1 MIKSIC
7 PQVVSKMVLHLH
19 AQQQIFPALI
29 RGSSIRHCSSD
40 IKKVTIR
47 NRILFQIAYGKRTL
61 KFDEVCSN
69 LRRICCFPYWFR
81 PSCFF
86 RKTSKKTRTT
96 LPSES
101 SASTCFY
108 MFVSFTGL
116 AKFLLSSLCRHCKLI
131 FVLWKFYLS
140 IFNNVVFN
148 FLFLI
153 VILISTLYKC
163 VMGFWIF
170 NI

>member
-47 NRILFQIAYGKRTL
+47 NRILFQIACGKRTL

-81 PSCFF
+81 PSCLF
-86 RKTSKKTRTT
+86 RKTSKKTRTI

-116 AKFLLSSLCRHCKLI
+116 AKFLLSSLCHCKLI
-131 FVLWKFYLS
+131 FALWKFYLS

-153 VILISTLYKC
+153 VILISTLYKNY
-163 VMGFWIF
+163 GIL

>member
-1 MIKSIC
+1 
-7 PQVVSKMVLHLH
+7 MVLHLH

-47 NRILFQIAYGKRTL
+47 NRILFQIACGKRTL

-81 PSCFF
+81 PSCLF
-86 RKTSKKTRTT
+86 RKTSKKTRTI

-140 IFNNVVFN
+140 IFNNIIFFN

-153 VILISTLYKC
+153 VILYKC

>member
-1 MIKSIC
+1 MAR
-7 PQVVSKMVLHLH
+7 P
-19 AQQQIFPALI
+19 F
-29 RGSSIRHCSSD
+29 D
-40 IKKVTIR
+40 IVQAILKKVTIR
-47 NRILFQIAYGKRTL
+47 NRILFQIACGKRTL

-81 PSCFF
+81 PSCLF
-86 RKTSKKTRTT
+86 RKTSKKTRTI

-116 AKFLLSSLCRHCKLI
+116 AKFLLSSLCHCKLI
-131 FVLWKFYLS
+131 FALWKFYLS

-153 VILISTLYKC
+153 VILISTLYKNY
-163 VMGFWIF
+163 GIL

>member
-47 NRILFQIAYGKRTL
+47 NRILFQIACGKRTL
-61 KFDEVCSN
+61 KFDEVCSKSEAY
-69 LRRICCFPYWFR
+69 LL
-81 PSCFF
+81 
-86 RKTSKKTRTT
+86 
-96 LPSES
+96 LP
-101 SASTCFY
+101 
-108 MFVSFTGL
+108 
-116 AKFLLSSLCRHCKLI
+116 
-131 FVLWKFYLS
+131 
-140 IFNNVVFN
+140 
-148 FLFLI
+148 
-153 VILISTLYKC
+153 ILISSKLSFSKDKQENENDSAIRIICLHLFLYVCLFYGVSKVSPLLPLPPLRTYFC
-163 VMGFWIF
+163 FMKILFI

>member
-47 NRILFQIAYGKRTL
+47 NRILFQIACGKRTL

-81 PSCFF
+81 PSCLF

-153 VILISTLYKC
+153 VILISTLYKNY
-163 VMGFWIF
+163 GIL